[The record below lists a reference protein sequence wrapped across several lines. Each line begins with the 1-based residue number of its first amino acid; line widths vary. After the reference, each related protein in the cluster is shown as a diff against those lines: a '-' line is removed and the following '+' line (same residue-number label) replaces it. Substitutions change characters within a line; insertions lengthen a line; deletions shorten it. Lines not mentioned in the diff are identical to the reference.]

1 MSTPIRVPR
10 VGQSMTEATLVSW
23 ERTSGDRVEPGDVV
37 ATIETDKTEVEV
49 EAPAAGVLGALR
61 ALEGDIYAVG
71 TLLAYVL
78 ADGEA
83 EPVAEGDAPPSGPAD
98 APAATPHTI
107 VPTTER
113 RAVSPRAR
121 RLAEE
126 RGIDLATVAGT
137 GPDGLITEQDVAA
150 AGVAADAPAVT
161 GRRRPLTARERT
173 TVRHLTTSWQQ
184 APHFTQMLDAEVHA
198 AQARRTRHPGVT
210 ITDVVLQAV
219 VHALRA
225 VPQCNV
231 RLDADHLV
239 EPDAIDVGLAVD
251 TPGGLVVPVLRA
263 IDTDDLPTIAA
274 RAHDAARRAR
284 ANELTP
290 ADVGHASATV
300 SNLGALGIR
309 AGTAV
314 LPVDHAVL
322 VFVGAIEDR
331 AVVRDGT
338 VVVREMCTLS
348 ITYDHRV
355 IDGATGARFAHAL
368 VAQLEQEDSP

>member
-1 MSTPIRVPR
+1 VSTPIRVPR

-23 ERTSGDRVEPGDVV
+23 ERTTGDRVEPGDVV

-83 EPVAEGDAPPSGPAD
+83 EPVADDASPAAAFD
-98 APAATPHTI
+98 APAATPSTI
-107 VPTTER
+107 VPATER

-150 AGVAADAPAVT
+150 AGDAAPSPAVT

-173 TVRHLTTSWQQ
+173 AVRHLTTSWQQ
-184 APHFTQMLDAEVHA
+184 APHFTQMVDAEMHV
-198 AQARRTRHPGVT
+198 AQARRARHPGVT

-219 VHALRA
+219 VHALRV

-231 RLDADHLV
+231 CLDADHLV

-251 TPGGLVVPVLRA
+251 APGGLVVPVLHA
-263 IDTDDLPTIAA
+263 LDTLDLPTLAA

-284 ANELTP
+284 AHELTP
-290 ADVGHASATV
+290 DDVGPAAATV

-348 ITYDHRV
+348 LTYDHRV
-355 IDGATGARFAHAL
+355 IDGATGARFARAL
-368 VAQLEQEDSP
+368 VAQLEQEDPP

>member
-23 ERTSGDRVEPGDVV
+23 ERTTGDRVEPGDVV

-49 EAPAAGVLGALR
+49 EAPVAGVLGALR

-83 EPVAEGDAPPSGPAD
+83 DPVADGDASPAGPAD
-98 APAATPHTI
+98 APAATPRTI
-107 VPTTER
+107 VRTTER

-126 RGIDLATVAGT
+126 RSIDLATVAGT

-150 AGVAADAPAVT
+150 AGDAAGHATT
-161 GRRRPLTARERT
+161 GGRRPLTARERT
-173 TVRHLTTSWQQ
+173 AVRHLTTSWQQ
-184 APHFTQMLDAEVHA
+184 APHFTQMVDAEMHA
-198 AQARRTRHPGVT
+198 AQARRARHPGVT

-219 VHALRA
+219 VYALRA
-225 VPQCNV
+225 VPQCKV

-251 TPGGLVVPVLRA
+251 APGGLVVPVLRA
-263 IDTDDLPTIAA
+263 LDTDDLPTIAA

-284 ANELTP
+284 TNELTP
-290 ADVGHASATV
+290 ADVGPASATV